1 MSLQLD
7 NNVITPNSI
16 IANLYSRKQACAS
29 NLLDS
34 DSKDFADCL
43 QDKFNSYSKKEES
56 VSQNKETDKNIE
68 ERLETK
74 AENLLKS
81 SLREIQTT
89 MNYALNSTNLA
100 QNLYKNYGINPA
112 VTTLATQAVSYML

>member
-43 QDKFNSYSKKEES
+43 KDKFNSSSKEA

-68 ERLETK
+68 ERIETK

>member
-43 QDKFNSYSKKEES
+43 KDQFNSSSKEA

-68 ERLETK
+68 ERIETK